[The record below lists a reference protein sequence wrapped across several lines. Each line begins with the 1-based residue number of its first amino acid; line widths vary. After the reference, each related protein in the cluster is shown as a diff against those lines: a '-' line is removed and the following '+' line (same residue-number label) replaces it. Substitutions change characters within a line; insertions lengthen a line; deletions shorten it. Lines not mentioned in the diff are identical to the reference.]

1 MRLCSGPFHQAA
13 QMISSNTQ
21 GQAEIDDEVP
31 PVPSNSPRMQ
41 TTFRKIWDQWEAS
54 VHCRSRF
61 YGGRGRRCSGIRV
74 SHWDPPKQG
83 VFPSHT
89 AQNAIFRFF
98 SILLTLTSPVVP
110 EGLPEL
116 DDQTYRALSLSVP
129 LFPPSK
135 KGGDYHSSLVRS

>member
-1 MRLCSGPFHQAA
+1 MHFPIKVDETVLRAFPSGSTDDKQQYP
-13 QMISSNTQ
+13 

-31 PVPSNSPRMQ
+31 PIPTNNPRMQ

-61 YGGRGRRCSGIRV
+61 YEGRGRRCSGTSV

-89 AQNAIFRFF
+89 AQNAVFRFF
-98 SILLTLTSPVVP
+98 SNLLTLTSPVVP

-116 DDQTYRALSLSVP
+116 DDQTYGTLSLSVP
-129 LFPPSK
+129 LFPPPK
-135 KGGDYHSSLVRS
+135 